1 MINKFQQ
8 GGIIAQIQQLPKEQ
22 QQQIMQAFSQWAQQ
36 KGLDINQLQND
47 PQILEQ
53 ALGQFMQEMQSQQ
66 TRAARHGAKL
76 QYLKSLKNQCAEDE
90 ELYYYKKG
98 GSVGCGCKKKEDG
111 GEVNKAKEGSA
122 VDKFKS
128 ARKMKPGGKSELKN
142 NKKKINRQSEEDYNK
157 GVTNEAEAVSSSST
171 KSTSN
176 NSNIGKLDP
185 RTTKTLPRGKYPSN
199 WTSHD
204 RQTWER
210 LHGDNDEGA
219 AVVKNK
225 GIGKNCNGSTIKF
238 KKHSSGGF
246 IKADKN
252 FELDPI
258 GYTDFL
264 NQNGINPKRVAA
276 KYVYTDVV
284 EKGGKVKKDKTCP
297 KCGKVHTGNCSVAK
311 FKKHRQGGSLNGIP
325 FIRKG
330 LLIQE

>member
-47 PQILEQ
+47 PQTLEQ

-111 GEVNKAKEGSA
+111 GEIKKAQNGA
-122 VDKFKS
+122 IAKFKN
-128 ARKMKPGGKSELKN
+128 RKQDQASKDSIR
-142 NKKKINRQSEEDYNK
+142 IN
-157 GVTNEAEAVSSSST
+157 ST
-171 KSTSN
+171 KGDDELEATRPGNYKPNPKHNPKDPNSRTHIWVPDRTKEPYKKEKTS
-176 NSNIGKLDP
+176 
-185 RTTKTLPRGKYPSN
+185 
-199 WTSHD
+199 
-204 RQTWER
+204 
-210 LHGDNDEGA
+210 
-219 AVVKNK
+219 
-225 GIGKNCNGSTIKF
+225 
-238 KKHSSGGF
+238 KHSSGGF
-246 IKADKN
+246 IKANKN

-258 GYTDFL
+258 GYADFL
-264 NQNGINPKRVAA
+264 NQNGINPKRISA
-276 KYVYTDVV
+276 KYVYTDV
-284 EKGGKVKKDKTCP
+284 EKKGGKVKKGKTCP
-297 KCGKVHTGNCSVAK
+297 KCGKVHAAGTGCAVAK

-325 FIRKG
+325 FIRRE
-330 LLIQE
+330 L